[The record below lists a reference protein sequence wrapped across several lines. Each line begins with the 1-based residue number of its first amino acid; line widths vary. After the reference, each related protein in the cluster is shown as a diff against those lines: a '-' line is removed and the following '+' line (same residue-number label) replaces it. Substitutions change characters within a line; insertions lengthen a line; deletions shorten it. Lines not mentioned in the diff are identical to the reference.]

1 MIYLV
6 SFLLVVSLV
15 ANGILVWYTRKLIAR
30 LWDSTN
36 GIDDI
41 QRLLNQ
47 YTTFLS
53 AVYQMEEFYGDEV
66 INRLIKDTKSLEKF
80 LKDYKARVVAD
91 VNNPN
96 DTEDEA
102 EEELQEK

>member
-15 ANGILVWYTRKLIAR
+15 GNGILVWYTKKLVAR

-41 QRLLNQ
+41 QKLLNQ

-53 AVYQMEEFYGDEV
+53 AIYQMEEFYGEEV
-66 INRLIKDTKSLEKF
+66 ISRLVKDTKNLETF
-80 LKDYKARVVAD
+80 LKEYKARVVAD

-96 DTEDEA
+96 DNEGEA